1 MKCEIDK
8 AQMVWCEMETS
19 STLGKPVSENK
30 YINET
35 AGNGSTTTLPNLI
48 HKPIHTEAFS
58 IPCIYFD
65 PNVRNQTRN
74 AWHSRWNAELSTC
87 VTNDHSTELMRF
99 NFIHALR
106 FISCCQKR
114 ICLVIIY
121 NIRRNIFCCFDYF
134 LMRFGL
140 RGVRTYVNSD
150 ALLSI
155 TFSLELLLWAQK

>member
-1 MKCEIDK
+1 MRNGNCINP
-8 AQMVWCEMETS
+8 WET
-19 STLGKPVSENK
+19 GQREQ
-30 YINET
+30 INET

>member
-1 MKCEIDK
+1 
-8 AQMVWCEMETS
+8 METV
-19 STLGKPVSENK
+19 STLEKPVSENK